1 VTIGIE
7 GLGLIGLE
15 KAMDA
20 LLCKWVIKALKPSN
34 FLFVVDHCTFFLFF
48 LVLGHFSLGPD
59 LPPCSLSYPP
69 KYCTNL
75 GTLFIIPY

>member
-1 VTIGIE
+1 MNKKLATP
-7 GLGLIGLE
+7 LSLE
-15 KAMDA
+15 ELKTTTNSMERGKAKDLMA
-20 LLCKWVIKALKPSN
+20 
-34 FLFVVDHCTFFLFF
+34 FF
-48 LVLGHFSLGPD
+48 LVLGRFSLGPD